1 MADDIKVG
9 LISCSGEEISQGTL
23 SRAAV
28 RIVLE
33 RLRPLQ
39 TVTICLPLFL
49 AGDGGERGFARRYPT
64 IAVDGC
70 AKMCAR
76 KGTEKYSGKVDDVIV
91 IDDILEAMGEKAPA
105 SRRDFTER
113 DWELAEKVA
122 GEIAHRVD
130 EVLARNASQR
140 LSDGAGEAASA
151 ACSCSSGP
159 RTVSV
164 QIGGKTIELAAFDA
178 VVSLVAKKKGLSDS
192 ERNAE
197 LVRQVK
203 IYNAIPDVITDEEL
217 EEALT
222 RECMKTLRK

>member
-49 AGDGGERGFARRYPT
+49 AGDGGERGFAKRYPT

-70 AKMCAR
+70 AKRCAQ
-76 KGTEKYSGKVDDVIV
+76 KGTEKYSGDVDDVIV
-91 IDDILEAMGEKAPA
+91 IEEILKELGEKAPA
-105 SRRDFTER
+105 SRRDFTEN
-113 DWELAEKVA
+113 DWALAEKVA
-122 GEIAHRVD
+122 GVIARRVD
-130 EVLARNASQR
+130 DVL
-140 LSDGAGEAASA
+140 ASA
-151 ACSCSSGP
+151 AMGRRSDATGAAVECSCSSGP

-164 QIGGKTIELAAFDA
+164 EVQGRTIELTAFDA

-203 IYNAIPDVITDEEL
+203 IYNAIPDGITDEEL
-217 EEALT
+217 EEALI